1 MSTDSGLLYLVLF
14 SELPF
19 CFGPGDDWELT
30 GVWTSVVD
38 LVGVLAAVPV
48 VGLVCML
55 GSVWVGA
62 ARVRDRDSE
71 RLVVPVA

>member
-1 MSTDSGLLYLVLF
+1 MSTDGGLLYLALYPD
-14 SELPF
+14 LPLRS
-19 CFGPGDDWELT
+19 GPGDDWELP
-30 GVWTSVVD
+30 GVCASVVD